1 MAKVNRDTIIEAAIH
16 LFNQNGYHAT
26 SMRDIARAIDI
37 QKPSLYHHFNSKE
50 DILLAILESGMDR
63 LISDLEA
70 IVESSLD
77 CRNKLQAAIQAH
89 AQIIADNPAGAA
101 VFMREDR
108 GLGESYLSK
117 YLDKRDHFE
126 RLIRQ
131 IVQEGTDTGLF
142 RETDIAIT
150 VQALLGM
157 VNWMTRWYRP
167 EGRLTAEQIAERFSD
182 LFLFGLLAPA
192 DKETS

>member
-1 MAKVNRDTIIEAAIH
+1 MAKVNRDTIIEAAIN

-37 QKPSLYHHFNSKE
+37 QKPSLYHHFDSKE
-50 DILLAILESGMDR
+50 DILLAILEAGMDR

-70 IVESSLD
+70 IVESDLD
-77 CRNKLQAAIQAH
+77 CRSKLQAAIQAH

-108 GLGESYLSK
+108 GLGESYLSN

-126 RLIRQ
+126 RLIRR

-142 RETDIAIT
+142 RETDVAIT

-167 EGRLTAEQIAERFSD
+167 EGRLTAAQIAERFTD
-182 LFLFGLLAPA
+182 LFLFGLLAP
-192 DKETS
+192 DKESS